1 MFFIESWKNSLI
13 DMSGRNTLLYFK
25 FETQKGEIKKNFL
38 NLINFNDEL
47 LNKLLGGEAVSLNDE
62 SIETQLDKKKKI
74 EPDKSSKKEYKQ
86 LAKIYHPD
94 NRETGDEEQ
103 FKKLQASFN
112 IEKDEQATEIKQSKD
127 TFAERKKLLDKL
139 RLKDKTA
146 EEDLGTNILY
156 LTYGLL
162 HWTEPNR
169 TGSVNGN
176 QENTSPLF
184 MIPLDIIKKGGLEP
198 KYSITLDEDEA
209 IVFNPALRVYLKQS
223 FDINFDFIPE
233 KIENEEINLQI
244 FNPYLESIEAG
255 VSKNKWRVDKQ
266 VKTIATFGF
275 ANLSMY
281 KEMEEWGEEMSKHSL
296 LSSLTTKEPY
306 SQEPIRDAFTIDT
319 TIHANESH
327 CVVDADSSQIE
338 AIQAA
343 KDGRSFV
350 LDGPPGTG
358 KSQTIVNIIAE
369 LISQGKK
376 VLFVSQKKAALD
388 VVKSR
393 LDACSLGSFCLDLHN
408 HQTKSKEFIDR
419 LDTSFN
425 HLISEQTSLSEQKQ
439 NNHFKAL
446 EENRKELNIYANKL
460 KEKFGKLDKT
470 IFELYAINSS
480 SESIKDIQF
489 TINNVI
495 DFDELKLDKVKKLLN
510 NLESL
515 QSIYS
520 ILDSHPWKHLN
531 KLEFIGFQEKE
542 ILHSKLDQTLSKVND
557 FNVILAKLYKL
568 TGYSPQTN
576 SFNEFYKLIE
586 TLLLLE
592 QNVVVSKN
600 WLDFNSY
607 TNVIEELYIN
617 QNEHLKLKELKN
629 NIESFTIPNS
639 LRERDIDEIIEQI
652 TKFIKPEFLELETQ
666 EGCLFHF
673 IAKSISI
680 TQNLLDAI
688 SRTYQAV
695 EYLPRDKTLTEFSSL
710 YPEFKL
716 FMENHN
722 IQQKWLDIEN
732 YSNAIEQCS
741 ADKNEHGILQS
752 YKDKIECYTEP
763 SRLNKEYVEELFFQ
777 LNKYIKAGILGN
789 LFFQFSTIKKTLIND
804 FYNPNM
810 PLPSVINIQQ
820 DLLECKNFLLYNE
833 KIESKAQSLNW
844 LYGDHYVGLQTDWN
858 AILQTLMWLKQTSEG
873 SFGLNKSTKNLII
886 SIESKTTFL
895 NDINLITDLI
905 DVVKNHYSNLF
916 DMVLSRYWIKL
927 DLAKILELLHERI
940 EPFNNLRSKFY
951 KTNKPLP
958 KLENIKEDL
967 HLFKSFLQLQNNI
980 NEKKQYLKSRYE
992 DFYNDLETD
1001 WEGILTSFSWL
1012 NKISNSNLGLNQS
1025 IKELLSDTFKKK
1037 EFIDILNKTRSLEN
1051 EINQLIDENFT
1062 NFLALGNWSN
1072 LPLIDLIEIF
1082 REKLSSFD
1090 MIDEWIRLCQIK
1102 AKLQEEGLPN
1112 FIEKIQKIDLE
1123 TVHLEQLFEKRFYRL
1138 YLDEIEKVNPLLSSF
1153 SSVEHARTIKDFQ
1166 QLDQNQ
1172 FSLNQ
1177 ERVFYKLKSILK
1189 QEYASHKNLQGQL
1202 KELQVLAGQKRPK
1215 RKIRQIVRELRDL
1228 ILLICPCWM
1237 MSPLSVSQF
1246 IELTKGED
1254 FTLFDTVVFD
1264 EASQIFPHD
1273 AVCSI
1278 FRGKQLIVAGDPK
1291 QMPPTNIGLSLA
1303 SSSDEDDEEELPEF
1317 ESILDLVASSLN
1329 TNRRLRW
1336 HYRSKYEELI
1346 NPSNSYIYNGDL
1358 ITFPQPEVPDRRP
1371 IEISYVENGIF
1382 DKKQNQIEAN
1392 KLIDKLIEVFR
1403 DNKSKGLNKSL
1414 GIITM
1419 GRGQQDCI
1427 CECLQERLRM
1437 YPDLVEFLDDE
1448 KTDGLF
1454 IKNLETVQGDERDII
1469 FLSIGYGKNIEGKF
1483 FQRFGPINQAVGY
1496 RRLNVAFT
1504 RAKEKVY
1511 IFCSFHFFDLTIK
1524 ETSSKGIQF
1533 LQSYLKY
1540 AETGEIDTNIINNYE
1555 KCESPLEQQIMKA
1568 LQGLGYDVRS
1578 QIGCSSY
1585 RIDLG
1590 ILHPIKKDEFILG
1603 VECDG
1608 AMYHSAPTA
1617 RERDRLRQ
1625 QILENRGWVIHRI
1638 WSQDWWRNKNNEIE
1652 KVKRLVEQYT

>member
-495 DFDELKLDKVKKLLN
+495 DCDELKLDKVKKLLN

-607 TNVIEELYIN
+607 TTVMEELYIN

-639 LRERDIDEIIEQI
+639 LRERDIDEIIHRI
-652 TKFIKPEFLELETQ
+652 
-666 EGCLFHF
+666 
-673 IAKSISI
+673 
-680 TQNLLDAI
+680 N
-688 SRTYQAV
+688 
-695 EYLPRDKTLTEFSSL
+695 EYLKLGFLGFILFTFSSSKKVL
-710 YPEFKL
+710 V
-716 FMENHN
+716 
-722 IQQKWLDIEN
+722 
-732 YSNAIEQCS
+732 
-741 ADKNEHGILQS
+741 QS
-752 YKDKIECYTEP
+752 
-763 SRLNKEYVEELFFQ
+763 
-777 LNKYIKAGILGN
+777 
-789 LFFQFSTIKKTLIND
+789 
-804 FYNPNM
+804 
-810 PLPSVINIQQ
+810 
-820 DLLECKNFLLYNE
+820 
-833 KIESKAQSLNW
+833 
-844 LYGDHYVGLQTDWN
+844 
-858 AILQTLMWLKQTSEG
+858 
-873 SFGLNKSTKNLII
+873 
-886 SIESKTTFL
+886 
-895 NDINLITDLI
+895 
-905 DVVKNHYSNLF
+905 
-916 DMVLSRYWIKL
+916 
-927 DLAKILELLHERI
+927 
-940 EPFNNLRSKFY
+940 FY

-1037 EFIDILNKTRSLEN
+1037 EFIDILSKTRSLEN
-1051 EINQLIDENFT
+1051 EIKQLIDENFT
-1062 NFLALGNWSN
+1062 NFLNLGNWSN

-1419 GRGQQDCI
+1419 GIGQQDCI
-1427 CECLQERLRM
+1427 RECLQERLRM
-1437 YPDLVEFLDDE
+1437 YPDLVEFLDEE

>member
-495 DFDELKLDKVKKLLN
+495 DCDELKLDKVKKLLN

-607 TNVIEELYIN
+607 TTVMEELYIN

-639 LRERDIDEIIEQI
+639 LRERDIDEIIHRI
-652 TKFIKPEFLELETQ
+652 
-666 EGCLFHF
+666 
-673 IAKSISI
+673 
-680 TQNLLDAI
+680 N
-688 SRTYQAV
+688 
-695 EYLPRDKTLTEFSSL
+695 EYLKLGFLGFILFTFSSSKKVL
-710 YPEFKL
+710 V
-716 FMENHN
+716 
-722 IQQKWLDIEN
+722 
-732 YSNAIEQCS
+732 
-741 ADKNEHGILQS
+741 QS
-752 YKDKIECYTEP
+752 
-763 SRLNKEYVEELFFQ
+763 
-777 LNKYIKAGILGN
+777 
-789 LFFQFSTIKKTLIND
+789 
-804 FYNPNM
+804 
-810 PLPSVINIQQ
+810 
-820 DLLECKNFLLYNE
+820 
-833 KIESKAQSLNW
+833 
-844 LYGDHYVGLQTDWN
+844 
-858 AILQTLMWLKQTSEG
+858 
-873 SFGLNKSTKNLII
+873 
-886 SIESKTTFL
+886 
-895 NDINLITDLI
+895 
-905 DVVKNHYSNLF
+905 
-916 DMVLSRYWIKL
+916 
-927 DLAKILELLHERI
+927 
-940 EPFNNLRSKFY
+940 FY

-1001 WEGILTSFSWL
+1001 WEDVLKSFSWL

-1037 EFIDILNKTRSLEN
+1037 EFIDILSKTRSLEN
-1051 EINQLIDENFT
+1051 EIKQLIDENFT
-1062 NFLALGNWSN
+1062 NFLNLGNWSN

-1358 ITFPQPEVPDRRP
+1358 ITFPQPELPDRRP

-1419 GRGQQDCI
+1419 GIGQQDCI
-1427 CECLQERLRM
+1427 RECLQERLRM
-1437 YPDLVEFLDDE
+1437 YPDLVEFLMDEE